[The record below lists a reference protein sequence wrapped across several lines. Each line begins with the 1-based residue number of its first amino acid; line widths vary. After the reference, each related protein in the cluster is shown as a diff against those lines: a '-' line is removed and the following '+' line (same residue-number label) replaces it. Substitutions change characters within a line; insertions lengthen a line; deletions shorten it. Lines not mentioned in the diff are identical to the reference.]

1 MLHTWQSSLDNGHS
15 VRLLCVD
22 FSKAFDRVNHNI
34 PFQKLLDS
42 NVPQCILRWLF
53 SYLSLRQQTTRVK
66 RKTSSWQY
74 LSGSMPQGFLV
85 GPLAFLVQID
95 DLTPGCLTHKYVEDT
110 AMTEILTSVTSAS
123 QMQFSSHTHQL
134 DS

>member
-1 MLHTWQSSLDNGHS
+1 MPS
-15 VRLLCVD
+15 
-22 FSKAFDRVNHNI
+22 AMI
-34 PFQKLLDS
+34 
-42 NVPQCILRWLF
+42 F